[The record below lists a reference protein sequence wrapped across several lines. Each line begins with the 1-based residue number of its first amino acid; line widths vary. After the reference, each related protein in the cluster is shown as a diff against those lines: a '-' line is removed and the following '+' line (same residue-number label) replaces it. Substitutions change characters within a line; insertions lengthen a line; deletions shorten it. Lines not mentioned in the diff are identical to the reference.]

1 MAALGEDLLGVVNKL
16 QDLVFNTIG
25 NDSLDLPQIVVV
37 GSQSSGKSSVLENIV
52 GRDFLPRGSGI
63 VTRRPLI
70 LQLINVPSTASEP
83 EGHDAHVPHTPAS
96 VAGHDEFAEFNHI
109 PGRRFY
115 DFSEVRR
122 EIENETNRI
131 AGNNK
136 GINRQPIN
144 LKVYS
149 PSVLSLTLV
158 DLPGLTKVPIGDQP
172 TDIEKQTRT
181 LISEYIAKP
190 NSIIL
195 AVSPANVDIVNSE
208 ALKLARYV
216 DPAGKRTIG
225 VLTKLDLMD
234 HGTNALD
241 ILSGRVYPLK
251 LGFIGAVNRSQ
262 QDIQIN
268 KPMAESL
275 AAERDF
281 FRMHPAYRNIAQRCG
296 TQFLAKTLN
305 RTLMGHIRERLP
317 DIKARLN
324 TLMGQT
330 QQELASY
337 GTDTFI
343 GKEHRGSLILQ
354 LMTRFATSF
363 ISSIDGTSSEI
374 STKELCGGARIYYIF
389 NSVFGNSL
397 ETVDPTHNLSV
408 LDIRT
413 AIRNSTGPRP
423 SLFVPE
429 LAFDLLVKPQIK
441 LLEAP
446 SQRCVELVYEELIK
460 ICHTCGSNELSR
472 YPRLQGKL
480 IEVVSDLLRERLGPS
495 SSYVESLISIQ
506 RAYINTNHPNF
517 LGAAA
522 AMSSVMQDKHE
533 REKKAAAAD
542 EKRKRE
548 QKRRKELN
556 GVNGTETPEDED
568 EEHQQNTLPVRQAQ
582 KPKESRS
589 MSPAIG
595 RDGHRLGH
603 APSVSNGATGGG
615 SGRDSFLNYFFGK
628 ESGTTGNALPGQSPT
643 STLPGGQRHV
653 SQNIEPSI
661 AASFRRGDTRPA
673 PPVSIQEPEE
683 ETAVGAEEGTPGL
696 DDPSG
701 PALTEREAL
710 ETELIRRLISNYFN
724 IVRETIADQV
734 PKAVMHLLVNHS
746 KDVVQNRLVSE
757 LYRENL
763 FEELLY
769 EDDAVRQEREKCEK
783 LLNTYR
789 EAAKI
794 IGEVLVIVVSYLRS
808 DMFPALL
815 VLAFVA
821 TAFTQRQDQQPLISK
836 HDLISSL
843 KKAEIIPTVLDSF
856 HPKLALDISW
866 KHATAHVGNTVDPD
880 KLQDSPKTT
889 LSSLN
894 HGQGTSETKPL
905 LKPEEMQLTIALT
918 DPDAP
923 SRENPEWAQV
933 CHWIATSVPKHRSA
947 EAGFDTAL
955 VTKHPHWEDI
965 MPYKPPGPPPKTGKH
980 RYVFVVLAP
989 MNGTKE
995 ALHLVKPADRQH
1007 WGYEKADLGLREWA
1021 DEMGLEVLG
1030 ANFMYAQNAEQ

>member
-1 MAALGEDLLGVVNKL
+1 MH
-16 QDLVFNTIG
+16 THIY
-25 NDSLDLPQIVVV
+25 SQIHLADTCAKVTV

-63 VTRRPLI
+63 VTRRPLV
-70 LQLINVPSTASEP
+70 LQLINVPSSRSDRP
-83 EGHDAHVPHTPAS
+83 EDDAVHVPHTPES
-96 VAGHDEFAEFNHI
+96 VAGQDEWGEFNHI

-115 DFSEVRR
+115 DFQEIKR

-131 AGNNK
+131 AGANK
-136 GINRQPIN
+136 GINRQPIH

-149 PSVLSLTLV
+149 SHVLSLTLV

-172 TDIEKQTRT
+172 TDIEKQTRN

-208 ALKLARYV
+208 ALKLARHV
-216 DPAGKRTIG
+216 DPTGKRTIG

-251 LGFIGAVNRSQ
+251 LGFIGTVNRSQ
-262 QDIQIN
+262 QDIQGN
-268 KPMAESL
+268 KNLSEAL
-275 AAERDF
+275 QAEREF
-281 FRMHPAYRNIAQRCG
+281 FRMHPAYRNMSTRCG
-296 TQFLAKTLN
+296 TQYLAKTLN
-305 RTLMGHIRERLP
+305 TTLMGHIRERLP

-337 GTDTFI
+337 GDVKFT

-354 LMTRFATSF
+354 LMTRFATMF

-397 ETVDPTHNLSV
+397 ETINPTQNLSV
-408 LDIRT
+408 QDIRT

-441 LLEAP
+441 LLEIP

-460 ICHTCGSNELSR
+460 ICHNCGFNELAR

-480 IEVVSDLLRERLGPS
+480 IEVVSDLLRERLGPC

-522 AMSSVMQDKHE
+522 AMSSVMQDKQE
-533 REKKAAAAD
+533 REKKAAMEA
-542 EKRKRE
+542 EKAKRE
-548 QKRRKELN
+548 ARRKKELN
-556 GVNGTETPEDED
+556 GVNGAEEGEEDT
-568 EEHQQNTLPVRQAQ
+568 EHQQAPGALPVRPAT
-582 KPKESRS
+582 KNKESRS

-603 APSVSNGATGGG
+603 NASMSNGTGGG
-615 SGRDSFLNYFFGK
+615 VGAGKDSFLNYFFGK
-628 ESGTTGNALPGQSPT
+628 ENGPSSGPLPQQTAITHAS
-643 STLPGGQRHV
+643 RHV
-653 SQNIEPSI
+653 SQNLEPSI
-661 AASFRRGDTRPA
+661 SASFRRGDTRTTSLPE
-673 PPVSIQEPEE
+673 PVAEE
-683 ETAVGAEEGTPGL
+683 EHAEENTGFVGLSNSQESTPAN
-696 DDPSG
+696 PSQPHDESN

-710 ETELIRRLISNYFN
+710 ETELIRRLISSYFA
-724 IVRETIADQV
+724 IVRETTADQV

-757 LYRENL
+757 LYKEEL

-769 EDDAVRQEREKCEK
+769 EDDAIKSEREKCEK
-783 LLNTYR
+783 LLGTYK
-789 EAAKI
+789 EAARI
-794 IGEVLVIVVSYLRS
+794 IGEVL
-808 DMFPALL
+808 
-815 VLAFVA
+815 
-821 TAFTQRQDQQPLISK
+821 
-836 HDLISSL
+836 
-843 KKAEIIPTVLDSF
+843 
-856 HPKLALDISW
+856 
-866 KHATAHVGNTVDPD
+866 
-880 KLQDSPKTT
+880 
-889 LSSLN
+889 
-894 HGQGTSETKPL
+894 
-905 LKPEEMQLTIALT
+905 
-918 DPDAP
+918 
-923 SRENPEWAQV
+923 
-933 CHWIATSVPKHRSA
+933 
-947 EAGFDTAL
+947 
-955 VTKHPHWEDI
+955 
-965 MPYKPPGPPPKTGKH
+965 
-980 RYVFVVLAP
+980 
-989 MNGTKE
+989 
-995 ALHLVKPADRQH
+995 
-1007 WGYEKADLGLREWA
+1007 
-1021 DEMGLEVLG
+1021 
-1030 ANFMYAQNAEQ
+1030 

>member
-1 MAALGEDLLGVVNKL
+1 MASLGDSLLQTVNKL

-70 LQLINVPSTASEP
+70 LQLINVPSERDDHP
-83 EGHDAHVPHTPAS
+83 EDHEVHIPHTPAS
-96 VAGHDEFAEFNHI
+96 VAGQDEFGEFNHI

-122 EIENETNRI
+122 EIENETARI

-144 LKVYS
+144 LKIYS
-149 PSVLSLTLV
+149 PHVLSLTLV

-216 DPAGKRTIG
+216 DPTGKRTIG

-251 LGFIGAVNRSQ
+251 LGFIGVVNRSQ
-262 QDIQIN
+262 QDIQVQ
-268 KPMAESL
+268 KPLAEAL

-281 FRMHPAYRNIAQRCG
+281 FRMHPAYRNIASRCG

-305 RTLMGHIRERLP
+305 TTLMGHIRERLP

-330 QQELASY
+330 QQELATY
-337 GTDTFI
+337 GTDTFT

-397 ETVDPTHNLSV
+397 ETIDPTHNLSV

-441 LLEAP
+441 LLEMP

-533 REKKAAAAD
+533 REKKVAAAD

-548 QKRRKELN
+548 ARRRKELN
-556 GVNGTETPEDED
+556 GVNGTETPAEDD
-568 EEHQQNTLPVRQAQ
+568 EEEQQQQQSVLPMRSAQ
-582 KPKESRS
+582 RTKETQRS

-603 APSVSNGATGGG
+603 APSISNGNAPPSG
-615 SGRDSFLNYFFGK
+615 GRDSFLNYFFGK
-628 ESGTTGNALPGQSPT
+628 ENEARAGGNALLPGQSVAGTMSGLPT
-643 STLPGGQRHV
+643 GSRHV

-661 AASFRRGDTRPA
+661 AASFRRGDTRP
-673 PPVSIQEPEE
+673 VVLPEVVYDGE
-683 ETAVGAEEGTPGL
+683 YGVEEGNGM

-710 ETELIRRLISNYFN
+710 ETELIRRLISSYFN
-724 IVRETIADQV
+724 IVRESIADQV

-757 LYRENL
+757 LYKEGL

-794 IGEVLVIVVSYLRS
+794 IGEVL
-808 DMFPALL
+808 
-815 VLAFVA
+815 
-821 TAFTQRQDQQPLISK
+821 
-836 HDLISSL
+836 
-843 KKAEIIPTVLDSF
+843 
-856 HPKLALDISW
+856 
-866 KHATAHVGNTVDPD
+866 
-880 KLQDSPKTT
+880 
-889 LSSLN
+889 
-894 HGQGTSETKPL
+894 
-905 LKPEEMQLTIALT
+905 
-918 DPDAP
+918 
-923 SRENPEWAQV
+923 
-933 CHWIATSVPKHRSA
+933 
-947 EAGFDTAL
+947 
-955 VTKHPHWEDI
+955 
-965 MPYKPPGPPPKTGKH
+965 
-980 RYVFVVLAP
+980 
-989 MNGTKE
+989 
-995 ALHLVKPADRQH
+995 
-1007 WGYEKADLGLREWA
+1007 
-1021 DEMGLEVLG
+1021 
-1030 ANFMYAQNAEQ
+1030 